1 MRDGGK
7 TTADNGA
14 LITREEH
21 DRFNILEQR
30 YPQIAKRINYFMKK
44 YKGDYPE
51 DVQELINQA
60 MSLIELKSEKKKG
73 RSKVKELKR

>member
-1 MRDGGK
+1 
-7 TTADNGA
+7 
-14 LITREEH
+14 
-21 DRFNILEQR
+21 
-30 YPQIAKRINYFMKK
+30 MKK

-73 RSKVKELKR
+73 KSKVKELKR